1 MQFLLSTIS
10 PLADTKDNSV
20 KNEHS
25 RTTTNTNIQPQYIT
39 VDGVKI
45 NRNPIL
51 PVNPDAQNRIGAT
64 KIVKTIIKVI
74 INNKSK
80 AVKVVEKVGGKKA
93 ANAFNKAYNPL
104 VKELKPMLKWS
115 EVPANSVRD
124 VLSE

>member
-1 MQFLLSTIS
+1 MLKTIVLKMS
-10 PLADTKDNSV
+10 ILEQQLILIFNL
-20 KNEHS
+20 
-25 RTTTNTNIQPQYIT
+25 YIT

-64 KIVKTIIKVI
+64 KIVKTTIKVI

-93 ANAFNKAYNPL
+93 VNAFNKAYNPL

-115 EVPANSVRD
+115 EVPANSVRE